1 MAKLALLIGVSEYE
15 PGLNPLP
22 AAVKDLDAMQE
33 VLLHPDIGGF
43 AATDI
48 TSLKNP
54 DRQVMEEA
62 IYTLFAGRQRDDL
75 LLLFFSGHGIKDDNG
90 TLYLATR
97 GTRKAPQGDLI
108 IPTAVSANFVH
119 DRMDSSRS
127 KRQIVILDSC
137 FSGAFAEGMSAKDD
151 GTVDIRNQLGGE
163 GRAVLTSSSST
174 QYSFEQEGEEL
185 SLYSRFL
192 IEGIKTGEA
201 DLDGDEVVSI
211 DELHEYAS
219 RKVREVKP
227 ELNPEIYA
235 IREGFKIHL
244 TKVPPGDPLKK
255 YRKEVARFINRGEIS
270 FVGRKT
276 LDVFSTRLG
285 LNAAIAEAIEDEVLE
300 PYRND
305 FRKKLQQYEQVF
317 GALSEREEPINERD
331 RFDLQNLQQ
340 ILGLRNEDTVPIEA
354 RVVAALK
361 AHRQNLQAYEQALG
375 EALRQAS
382 PLDKMQQRKFRQ
394 MQQQME
400 LTDADV
406 DAITVRAIA
415 VVEMHQQHA
424 QQYEQ
429 QFAKAVQQ
437 QYPLNESQKLQLQF
451 HRENLNLSEVDV
463 APIEAKITTEI
474 KTYQQKVQNYR
485 EAFFQAT
492 QSKHPP
498 NEVIRLQLQKTW
510 QTLGL
515 VESDVQIVEAPI
527 LAHIEKH
534 QANIRQYEQE
544 CTETTQQQYTSPE
557 EKRLNLRQCQ
567 QQLDLSDEDVVPIQV
582 RVTADLE
589 EHLQKLKQYE
599 QVLSA
604 SIQFEYPFNGPT
616 REEVKRF
623 QQVLE
628 LSDKDAARIEEQILI
643 SQGIKPS
650 GNEPNDEP
658 ISKPIFAGFFPQSEP
673 PAEDSFSELP
683 PEEVLPPEP
692 LPLAVPKGQLEQTK
706 TQPEQLIAEP
716 ERLYSVM
723 EQPLLGPVPKS
734 RSKYRSLQTMMFTGA
749 GIAIF
754 AMAGT
759 TFWII
764 KKPALSSQTTS
775 NTAQE
780 ILAKAQQQVK
790 EGKIKQAITTAA
802 KVPESDPAV
811 QEAKKLV
818 DQSSGILLQQ
828 ATKQSEA
835 GKFNEAITTAKSIP
849 MDISTG
855 KKAQQLIPQWKKKW
869 ASNVAR
875 RKAQQKVR
883 EQRLDQEENPPEPEK
898 TFPRARL
905 NKALVVKKGPHTVQ
919 SQTKKDQPPIQR
931 ENSPKPSNP
940 CSNPQLPLEE
950 AKKLGCLN

>member
-33 VLLHPDIGGF
+33 VLIHPDIGGF
-43 AATDI
+43 AASDVTL
-48 TSLKNP
+48 LKNP

-62 IYTLFAGRQRDDL
+62 IYSLFAGRQRDDL

-97 GTRKAPQGDLI
+97 GTRKAAQGDLI

-119 DRMDSSRS
+119 DRMDCSRS

-137 FSGAFAEGMSAKDD
+137 FSGAFAEGMSAKND

-235 IREGFKIHL
+235 IREGFKIRL

-317 GALSEREEPINERD
+317 RALSEREEPIHERD
-331 RFDLQNLQQ
+331 HVDLQNLQQ

-361 AHRQNLQAYEQALG
+361 AHRQNLQVYEQALG

-382 PLDKMQQRKFRQ
+382 PLDKTQQRKFQR

-400 LTDADV
+400 LTDAEI
-406 DAITVRAIA
+406 DAITVRVIA
-415 VVEMHQQHA
+415 EVETRQQHA
-424 QQYEQ
+424 EQYEQ
-429 QFAKAVQQ
+429 QFARAVQQ
-437 QYPLNESQKLQLQF
+437 QYPLSDTQRLQLQYY
-451 HRENLNLSEVDV
+451 RESLSLSEVDV

-474 KTYQQKVQNYR
+474 KTYQQKAQNYR
-485 EAFFQAT
+485 KAFLQAT
-492 QSKHPP
+492 LSKHPP
-498 NEVIRLQLQKTW
+498 NEVIRLQLQQTW

-515 VESDVQIVEAPI
+515 IEADVQSIEAPI

-544 CTETTQQQYTSPE
+544 FTEATQQQYPFPE
-557 EKRLNLRQCQ
+557 EKRLSLQQCQ
-567 QQLDLSDEDVVPIQV
+567 QQLDLSDEDVTPIQT
-582 RVTADLE
+582 RITADLE
-589 EHLQKLKQYE
+589 EYLQKLEQYE
-599 QVLSA
+599 KVLSA

-616 REEVKRF
+616 RQEIKRF

-628 LSDKDAARIEEQILI
+628 LSNKDAAHIEEQILVD
-643 SQGIKPS
+643 QGIKPLVVKPMA
-650 GNEPNDEP
+650 EPVFE
-658 ISKPIFAGFFPQSEP
+658 SIFAGLFPQSELT
-673 PAEDSFSELP
+673 EEYNFSELP

-692 LPLAVPKGQLEQTK
+692 LPLAVPKGQPGQTK
-706 TQPEQLIAEP
+706 IQPEPLIAAP
-716 ERLYSVM
+716 KQQIRDAM
-723 EQPLLGPVPKS
+723 MRPLLERVPK
-734 RSKYRSLQTMMFTGA
+734 RSKYPSVPTMLFTGA

-754 AMAGT
+754 AMVGT
-759 TFWII
+759 AFWIRNR
-764 KKPALSSQTTS
+764 PANLSGLTMSS
-775 NTAQE
+775 NAQVT
-780 ILAKAQQQVK
+780 LDTAQQQAK
-790 EGKIKQAITTAA
+790 EGKLKQAITTAA
-802 KVPESDPAV
+802 KVPENDPAIE
-811 QEAKKLV
+811 EAKKLV

-828 ATKQSEA
+828 ATKQYEA

-849 MDISTG
+849 TDSSAG

-869 ASNVAR
+869 VSNVAR
-875 RKAQQKVR
+875 RKAAQQARQQR
-883 EQRLDQEENPPEPEK
+883 EWQKENPPERETTAPIYTRPNK
-898 TFPRARL
+898 TPKVSKRTL
-905 NKALVVKKGPHTVQ
+905 PSPKE
-919 SQTKKDQPPIQR
+919 R
-931 ENSPKPSNP
+931 ENPPKPSDP
-940 CSNPQLPLEE
+940 CSNPQLSLDE
-950 AKKLGCLN
+950 ADRLGCS

>member
-33 VLLHPDIGGF
+33 VLIHPDIGGF
-43 AATDI
+43 AATDV
-48 TSLKNP
+48 TLLKNP

-97 GTRKAPQGDLI
+97 ATRKAAQGELI

-119 DRMDSSRS
+119 DRMDCSRS
-127 KRQIVILDSC
+127 KRQIIILDSC

-151 GTVDIRNQLGGE
+151 GTVDIRKQLGGE

-227 ELNPEIYA
+227 ELSPEIYA
-235 IREGFKIHL
+235 IREGFKIRL

-317 GALSEREEPINERD
+317 RALSEREEPINERD
-331 RFDLQNLQQ
+331 HADLQNLQQ

-361 AHRQNLQAYEQALG
+361 AHRQNLQVYEQALG
-375 EALRQAS
+375 ETLRQAS
-382 PLDKMQQRKFRQ
+382 PLDKTQQRKFQR
-394 MQQQME
+394 MQRQME
-400 LTDADV
+400 LTDAEI
-406 DAITVRAIA
+406 DAINVRVIA
-415 VVEMHQQHA
+415 EVETHQQHTE
-424 QQYEQ
+424 QYEQ
-429 QFAKAVQQ
+429 QFARAVQQ
-437 QYPLNESQKLQLQF
+437 QYPLSEAQRLQLQF
-451 HRENLNLSEVDV
+451 YRESLSLSEVDV

-474 KTYQQKVQNYR
+474 KTYQQKAQNYR
-485 EAFFQAT
+485 EAFVQAT
-492 QSKHPP
+492 QGKYPP
-498 NEVIRLQLQKTW
+498 NEVIRLQLQQTW
-510 QTLGL
+510 QTMGL
-515 VESDVQIVEAPI
+515 VEADVQSIEAPI
-527 LAHIEKH
+527 LAHIEKY

-544 CTETTQQQYTSPE
+544 FTDATQQQYPFPE
-557 EKRLNLRQCQ
+557 EKRLSLQQRQ
-567 QQLDLSDEDVVPIQV
+567 QQLDLSNEDITPIQT
-582 RVTADLE
+582 RITADLE
-589 EHLQKLKQYE
+589 EYLQKLEQYE
-599 QVLSA
+599 KVLSA

-616 REEVKRF
+616 REEIKRF

-628 LSDKDAARIEEQILI
+628 LSNKDAAHIEEQILVD
-643 SQGIKPS
+643 QGIKSPV
-650 GNEPNDEP
+650 D
-658 ISKPIFAGFFPQSEP
+658 KPMAETVFESVFAGLFPHEP
-673 PAEDSFSELP
+673 TEEHSFSELP

-692 LPLAVPKGQLEQTK
+692 LPLTVPKGQPGQTK
-706 TQPEQLIAEP
+706 IQPEPLIAAP
-716 ERLYSVM
+716 KQQIRDAM
-723 EQPLLGPVPKS
+723 GKPLLAA
-734 RSKYRSLQTMMFTGA
+734 RSKYPSVPTMLFAGA

-754 AMAGT
+754 AMVGT
-759 TFWII
+759 AFWIRNR
-764 KKPALSSQTTS
+764 PANLSGLTMSS
-775 NTAQE
+775 NAQVT
-780 ILAKAQQQVK
+780 LAKAQQQAK
-790 EGKIKQAITTAA
+790 EGKFTQAITTAA
-802 KVPESDPAV
+802 KVPENDPAIE
-811 QEAKKLV
+811 EAKKLV

-828 ATKQSEA
+828 ATKQYEA
-835 GKFNEAITTAKSIP
+835 GKLNEAINRAKSIP
-849 MDISTG
+849 KDSSAG

-875 RKAQQKVR
+875 HKAAQQARQQR
-883 EQRLDQEENPPEPEK
+883 EWQEENPPEREK
-898 TFPRARL
+898 TVPVHTG
-905 NKALVVKKGPHTVQ
+905 NKASAVSKPIVLPPKK
-919 SQTKKDQPPIQR
+919 SPPI
-931 ENSPKPSNP
+931 PSDP
-940 CSNPQLPLEE
+940 CSNPQLSLEE
-950 AKKLGCLN
+950 ADRLGCS

>member
-22 AAVKDLDAMQE
+22 AAVKDLEAMQE
-33 VLLHPDIGGF
+33 VLIHPDIGAF
-43 AATDI
+43 AATDV
-48 TSLKNP
+48 TLLKNP

-62 IYTLFAGRQRDDL
+62 IYALFAGRQRDDL

-97 GTRKAPQGDLI
+97 GTRKAPQGELI

-119 DRMDSSRS
+119 DRMDCSRS
-127 KRQIVILDSC
+127 KRQIIILDSC
-137 FSGAFAEGMSAKDD
+137 FSGAFAEGMSAKND

-235 IREGFKIHL
+235 IREGFKIRL

-285 LNAAIAEAIEDEVLE
+285 LKAATAEAIEDEVLE

-317 GALSEREEPINERD
+317 RALSEREEPINEGD
-331 RFDLQNLQQ
+331 YVDLQNLQQ

-361 AHRQNLQAYEQALG
+361 FYRQNLHAYEQALG
-375 EALRQAS
+375 EALRQVS
-382 PLDKMQQRKFRQ
+382 SLDKTQQRKFQQ

-400 LTDADV
+400 LTDAEI
-406 DAITVRAIA
+406 DAITVRVIA
-415 VVEMHQQHA
+415 EVETHQQHA

-429 QFAKAVQQ
+429 QFAGAVQQ
-437 QYPLNESQKLQLQF
+437 QYPLSETQRLQLQVY
-451 HRENLNLSEVDV
+451 RESLSLSEVDV

-485 EAFFQAT
+485 EAFVQAT
-492 QSKHPP
+492 QSKYLPS
-498 NEVIRLQLQKTW
+498 EVIRLQLQQTW
-510 QTLGL
+510 QTMGL
-515 VESDVQIVEAPI
+515 FEADVRSIEAPI
-527 LAHIEKH
+527 LADIEKY
-534 QANIRQYEQE
+534 QANLRQYEQE
-544 CTETTQQQYTSPE
+544 FTEATQQQYPFPE
-557 EKRLNLRQCQ
+557 EKRLDLQQRQ
-567 QQLDLSDEDVVPIQV
+567 QQLELSDEDVIPIQT
-582 RVTADLE
+582 RITADLE
-589 EHLQKLKQYE
+589 EYLQKLEQYE
-599 QVLSA
+599 RVLSA

-616 REEVKRF
+616 REEIKRF

-628 LSDKDAARIEEQILI
+628 LSDKDAAHIEEQILVD
-643 SQGIKPS
+643 QGIKP
-650 GNEPNDEP
+650 PVD
-658 ISKPIFAGFFPQSEP
+658 KPMAETAFESVWTGLFPQSEP
-673 PAEDSFSELP
+673 TEEYSFSELP

-692 LPLAVPKGQLEQTK
+692 LSLAVPKGQPGQTK
-706 TQPEQLIAEP
+706 IQPEPFIAAP
-716 ERLYSVM
+716 KGQFRDAM
-723 EQPLLGPVPKS
+723 MKPLFAPVPKS
-734 RSKYRSLQTMMFTGA
+734 RFKYPSVPTRLLTGA

-754 AMAGT
+754 AMMGAGL
-759 TFWII
+759 WL
-764 KKPALSSQTTS
+764 KNRPAHLLTVSS
-775 NTAQE
+775 NAQVT
-780 ILAKAQQQVK
+780 LAKQQMK
-790 EGKIKQAITTAA
+790 EGKLNQAIITAA
-802 KVPESDPAV
+802 KVPESDPAIK
-811 QEAKKLV
+811 EAEKLV
-818 DQSSGILLQQ
+818 DQSSGILLQK
-828 ATKQSEA
+828 ATKEYET
-835 GKFNEAITTAKSIP
+835 GKLNEAITMAKSIP
-849 MDISTG
+849 TDSSAG
-855 KKAQQLIPQWKKKW
+855 KKAQQLIPQWKKKR

-875 RKAQQKVR
+875 WKATQQARKQR
-883 EQRLDQEENPPEPEK
+883 EWQEEKPPEREK
-898 TFPRARL
+898 TFPAR
-905 NKALVVKKGPHTVQ
+905 TRRR
-919 SQTKKDQPPIQR
+919 PI
-931 ENSPKPSNP
+931 KPTPTAQEQAPSCNNP
-940 CSNPQLPLEE
+940 RLPLDE
-950 AKKLGCLN
+950 AQRLGCS

>member
-43 AATDI
+43 AATDV
-48 TSLKNP
+48 TLLKNP

-62 IYTLFAGRQRDDL
+62 IYSLFAGRQRDDL
-75 LLLFFSGHGIKDDNG
+75 LLFFFSGHGIKDDNG

-97 GTRKAPQGDLI
+97 GTRKAAQGDLI

-119 DRMDSSRS
+119 ERMDCSRS

-137 FSGAFAEGMSAKDD
+137 FSGAFAEGMSAKND
-151 GTVDIRNQLGGE
+151 GAVDIRNQLGGE

-227 ELNPEIYA
+227 ELKPEIYA
-235 IREGFKIHL
+235 IREGYKIRL
-244 TKVPPGDPLKK
+244 AKVPPGDPLKK

-285 LNAAIAEAIEDEVLE
+285 LKAATAEAIEDEVLE
-300 PYRND
+300 PCRND

-317 GALSEREEPINERD
+317 RALSEREEPINERD
-331 RFDLQNLQQ
+331 HADLQNLQQ

-361 AHRQNLQAYEQALG
+361 VHRQDLQAYEQALG

-382 PLDKMQQRKFRQ
+382 PLSKTQQRKFQQ

-400 LTDADV
+400 LTDAEV
-406 DAITVRAIA
+406 DAITVRVIA
-415 VVEMHQQHA
+415 EVETHQQHA

-429 QFAKAVQQ
+429 QFARAVQQ
-437 QYPLNESQKLQLQF
+437 QYPLSETQRLQLQF
-451 HRENLNLSEVDV
+451 YRENLNLSEVDV

-492 QSKHPP
+492 QSKHLP
-498 NEVIRLQLQKTW
+498 NEVIRLQLQQTW

-515 VESDVQIVEAPI
+515 VEADVQSIEAPI
-527 LAHIEKH
+527 LAQIEKH

-544 CTETTQQQYTSPE
+544 FTEATQQQYPFSE
-557 EKRLNLRQCQ
+557 EKRLSLQQHQ
-567 QQLDLSDEDVVPIQV
+567 QQLNLSDEDVTPIQTKI
-582 RVTADLE
+582 TADLE
-589 EHLQKLKQYE
+589 EYLQKLDQYE

-628 LSDKDAARIEEQILI
+628 LSDKDAAHIEEQILI
-643 SQGIKPS
+643 RQGIKP
-650 GNEPNDEP
+650 PVD
-658 ISKPIFAGFFPQSEP
+658 KPMAAPVFESIFAGFFSQSEL
-673 PAEDSFSELP
+673 PAEDRILELP
-683 PEEVLPPEP
+683 PEEVLPPP
-692 LPLAVPKGQLEQTK
+692 PPPLAVPKGQLEQTI
-706 TQPEQLIAEP
+706 QPEPLIAAP
-716 ERLYSVM
+716 KQQIRDAM
-723 EQPLLGPVPKS
+723 MRPLLEPVHK
-734 RSKYRSLQTMMFTGA
+734 RSKYSSMPTMMFAGA

-754 AMAGT
+754 AMVGAGLWLKNTQSNQQEEVILQKIIDLKQNHKFDECVSAAQKIKKDSRIFSKAQSLLGECQT
-759 TFWII
+759 TISLITLAEAIKLAKGKRFKEAIAIVQEIPADSPEGKMALQLKKQWSNKLPDTPRPPRRPKPDPIVIRTPGTVTSEPIII
-764 KKPALSSQTTS
+764 KPKQHPKPPL
-775 NTAQE
+775 
-780 ILAKAQQQVK
+780 
-790 EGKIKQAITTAA
+790 
-802 KVPESDPAV
+802 
-811 QEAKKLV
+811 
-818 DQSSGILLQQ
+818 
-828 ATKQSEA
+828 
-835 GKFNEAITTAKSIP
+835 
-849 MDISTG
+849 
-855 KKAQQLIPQWKKKW
+855 
-869 ASNVAR
+869 
-875 RKAQQKVR
+875 
-883 EQRLDQEENPPEPEK
+883 PPRP
-898 TFPRARL
+898 L
-905 NKALVVKKGPHTVQ
+905 
-919 SQTKKDQPPIQR
+919 
-931 ENSPKPSNP
+931 PKPSNS
-940 CSNPQLPLEE
+940 CNTPQLPLEE
-950 AKKLGCLN
+950 AERLGCS

>member
-15 PGLNPLP
+15 SGLNPLP

-33 VLLHPDIGGF
+33 VLLNPDIGGF
-43 AATDI
+43 AATDV
-48 TSLKNP
+48 TLLKNP

-90 TLYLATR
+90 ILYLATR

-108 IPTAVSANFVH
+108 IPTAVSATFVH
-119 DRMDSSRS
+119 DRMDCSRS

-151 GTVDIRNQLGGE
+151 GAVDIRNQLGGE

-235 IREGFKIHL
+235 IREGFKIRL
-244 TKVPPGDPLKK
+244 TKVPRGDPLKK
-255 YRKEVARFINRGEIS
+255 YRKEVARFVNRGEIS

-285 LNAAIAEAIEDEVLE
+285 LKAAIAEAIEDEILE

-317 GALSEREEPINERD
+317 SALSEREEPINERD
-331 RFDLQNLQQ
+331 HVDLQNLQQ

-382 PLDKMQQRKFRQ
+382 PLDKMQQRKFHQ
-394 MQQQME
+394 MQQQTE
-400 LTDADV
+400 LTDAEV
-406 DAITVRAIA
+406 DTITVRAIA
-415 VVEMHQQHA
+415 EVETHQQHA

-429 QFAKAVQQ
+429 QFAGAVQQ
-437 QYPLNESQKLQLQF
+437 QYPLSETQRLQLQF
-451 HRENLNLSEVDV
+451 YRESLSLSEVDV

-485 EAFFQAT
+485 EAFIQAT
-492 QSKHPP
+492 QNKHPP
-498 NEVIRLQLQKTW
+498 NEVIRLQLQQTW

-515 VESDVQIVEAPI
+515 VESDVQSVEAPI
-527 LAHIEKH
+527 LVQIEKH
-534 QANIRQYEQE
+534 QANILQYEQE
-544 CTETTQQQYTSPE
+544 FIEVTQQQYTSPE
-557 EKRLNLRQCQ
+557 EKRQNLQQCQ
-567 QQLDLSDEDVVPIQV
+567 QQLDLSDDDVVPIQT
-582 RVTADLE
+582 RITGDLK
-589 EHLQKLKQYE
+589 EHQQKLKQYE

-628 LSDKDAARIEEQILI
+628 LSDKDAAHIEEQILI
-643 SQGIKPS
+643 SQGIKPY

-658 ISKPIFAGFFPQSEP
+658 AFQAIFAGLFPQSEP
-673 PAEDSFSELP
+673 PAEDSILEPP
-683 PEEVLPPEP
+683 PEQFLPSES
-692 LPLAVPKGQLEQTK
+692 LLLAIPKGQLGQTK
-706 TQPEQLIAEP
+706 IQPEPITAAP
-716 ERLYSVM
+716 EKQYRDVM
-723 EQPLLGPVPKS
+723 VQPLLSVPK
-734 RSKYRSLQTMMFTGA
+734 RSKYPSVPTMFLTGV

-754 AMAGT
+754 TAAGASL
-759 TFWII
+759 WL
-764 KKPALSSQTTS
+764 KNRPAHLSS
-775 NTAQE
+775 NTQL
-780 ILAKAQQQVK
+780 ILANAQQQVK
-790 EGKIKQAITTAA
+790 EGKLKQAIITAA
-802 KVPESDPAV
+802 KVPESDPAIK
-811 QEAKKLV
+811 ETKKLV
-818 DQSSGILLQQ
+818 EQSSGILLQQ
-828 ATKQSEA
+828 ATNQYEA
-835 GKFNEAITTAKSIP
+835 GKLNDAIATAKSIP
-849 MDISTG
+849 ADSAEG
-855 KKAQQLIPQWKKKW
+855 KKAQQLILQWKKKW
-869 ASNVAR
+869 APVAR
-875 RKAQQKVR
+875 WKVQQKAR
-883 EQRLDQEENPPEPEK
+883 EQRVDRKENSLEREK
-898 TFPRARL
+898 TVPSHARR
-905 NKALVVKKGPHTVQ
+905 NKSPVVIKPAPKP
-919 SQTKKDQPPIQR
+919 SQKQQD
-931 ENSPKPSNP
+931 SPKPSDP
-940 CSNPQLPLEE
+940 CSNPKLSLDE
-950 AKKLGCLN
+950 AKELGCS